1 MKRIKKLLFLVLC
14 LTAVCFISSCGSFK
28 EMKVD
33 TSLEI
38 DKNFKGERIITASI
52 PNSVFRSVFDDDV
65 EALQAAIEE
74 SSPTQIYCVAQK
86 NDDNVTIKLS
96 IPCANYK
103 EYCEKISAILSG
115 NKNLENPLEP
125 SVYFDSSN
133 TLFKTGYAV
142 EENFS
147 SVDLLY
153 WLADAL
159 KSKYSALSK
168 MDLDSFF
175 VPGTT
180 QLVFNGETTAT
191 EDKIQ
196 VSKITSNGMDSIAV
210 ETTIGADNTY
220 SALIRYNAGAQ
231 LYSKMGEELDELMEA
246 RVPEGGNLTGELG
259 EEGGKVY
266 VLTFSAET
274 TDIYE
279 NFMNKALNTRDS
291 IFEVADEGTEED
303 SLKAKKKVRQYFN
316 GGYFLDFTKDRV
328 SMTYSVKANPEYT
341 VEYFE
346 GENGYIVDSGYDT
359 SEEFCEAY
367 AVVSPSDV
375 VTLSLGF
382 SVPVNKIDVRTE
394 VKSLK
399 DIERS
404 IIFSLDDAEETLVG
418 DSFEQKIRERMT
430 DDMKFEKTKG
440 TTSDYTVRFSGL
452 SVDEISQKTSG
463 FLNSFNEDET
473 PASALTGGAVKDHA
487 VREIVYEFS
496 DSIDFSHFLNG
507 AQVTKGISYT
517 IVYPKKFAGE
527 FTNSSNYE
535 NIVREGNTLNCLT
548 YNKVITIT
556 TKGIKTNTTGMV
568 LQIFWLVS
576 LIGII
581 VVIALNNKLIFGWI
595 RERHVNLLDDR
606 LFDKRGY
613 RMVTLALLACV
624 IFVVTSVRLILKIY

>member
-52 PNSVFRSVFDDDV
+52 PNSVFKSVFDDDV

-180 QLVFNGETTAT
+180 QLVFNDETTAT

-196 VSKITSNGMDSIAV
+196 VSKITSNGMDSISV

-220 SALIRYNAGAQ
+220 SALIRYHAGAQ

-246 RVPEGGNLTGELG
+246 RVPEGGHLTGDLG

-266 VLTFSAET
+266 ELTFSAET

-303 SLKAKKKVRQYFN
+303 SLKAKKKIRQYFN
-316 GGYFLDFTKDRV
+316 GGYFLDFTKDSV

-346 GENGYIVDSGYDT
+346 GENGYITDSGYDT

-382 SVPVNKIDVRTE
+382 SVPVNKIDVKTE

-430 DDMKFEKTKG
+430 DDMIFEKTKG
-440 TTSDYTVRFSGL
+440 TTSDYTVRFTGL
-452 SVDEISQKTSG
+452 SVEEISQKTSS

-473 PASALTGGAVKDHA
+473 PASALTGGAVKDHG

-535 NIVREGNTLNCLT
+535 NIVREGNALNCLT

-568 LQIFWLVS
+568 LQIFWIVS

-581 VVIALNNKLIFGWI
+581 VVIVLNNKLIFGWI

-606 LFDKRGY
+606 LFGKRGY
-613 RMVTLALLACV
+613 RMVTLALLACI